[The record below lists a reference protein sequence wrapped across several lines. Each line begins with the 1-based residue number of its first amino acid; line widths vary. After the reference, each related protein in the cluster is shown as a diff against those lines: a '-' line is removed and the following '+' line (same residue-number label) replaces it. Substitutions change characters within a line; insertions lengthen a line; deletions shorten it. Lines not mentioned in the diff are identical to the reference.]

1 MNTFTIPLTL
11 ACLLLVS
18 ASAQAQTPPAPD
30 AFDCVI
36 NRTLDNSITYDGPC
50 EDPDLRDDIY
60 VGYAGRNVN
69 QLDLRGYLD
78 LRSTTIYLYPN
89 SSVKFNAIALVDA
102 NTEFVA
108 VGENN
113 NSAKIKVYGGAG
125 FSTLSYEAQDNDNP
139 NSLNALNAELAL
151 CPDVCNL
158 GAPAASLPVAPVT
171 LLSWTTKADGT
182 HVVLD
187 WATSDEEDNSHFT
200 VLHSTDG
207 SNFSVLGNVGGQG
220 TTGQISTYSLRHTK
234 PSAGVNYYR
243 IDQYDYDGTKT
254 ELGVQSVRMSASAGQ
269 LLRPSPNPVASGQR
283 MMVGEGI
290 ADNTEVQIV
299 SPAGR
304 LVGSY
309 VVQGRSFRVPELTPG
324 VYTLRL
330 NGEAARF
337 VVAR

>member
-1 MNTFTIPLTL
+1 MNISRIQYLLFAVLFVPLGLTAQIPTPQCDCALNFSGDINTATLSNDCSSASIDDNEWCVLRIEGQGPVDATYFTDLTDVLVIIASKNVTATFAGTAFSTASTYFYFPDGGTNIKVETSEGKVTYSYSENEDSKINQFNDKLAQCESVCTL
-11 ACLLLVS
+11 ADP
-18 ASAQAQTPPAPD
+18 AQA
-30 AFDCVI
+30 F
-36 NRTLDNSITYDGPC
+36 
-50 EDPDLRDDIY
+50 
-60 VGYAGRNVN
+60 
-69 QLDLRGYLD
+69 
-78 LRSTTIYLYPN
+78 
-89 SSVKFNAIALVDA
+89 
-102 NTEFVA
+102 
-108 VGENN
+108 
-113 NSAKIKVYGGAG
+113 
-125 FSTLSYEAQDNDNP
+125 
-139 NSLNALNAELAL
+139 
-151 CPDVCNL
+151 
-158 GAPAASLPVAPVT
+158 VAPVT
-171 LLSWTTKADGT
+171 LLSWTTRADGT

-254 ELGVQSVRMSASAGQ
+254 ELGVQSVRMDASAGQ

-283 MMVGEGI
+283 MMVGEHV

-309 VVQGRSFRVPELTPG
+309 LVQGRSFRVPELTPG